1 MSIGTNVHTIIAD
14 LKRLRVRTIFL
25 TQPLL
30 FDTSEAWNRWWDGL
44 LGEWK
49 KGELSAATY
58 AKLLDIFNRELISS
72 CRVDSVEV
80 FDLAAEIP
88 HSGDYFYDTMH
99 FNEKGA
105 ELVAEKDFRLSGV
118 SSIKSMNEK
127 TVIIALPMLLREGR
141 RSRRLRLC
149 TFYEN
154 ADIGSSCL
162 LL

>member
-1 MSIGTNVHTIIAD
+1 VVGWGYSVNG
-14 LKRLRVRTIFL
+14 
-25 TQPLL
+25 
-30 FDTSEAWNRWWDGL
+30 
-44 LGEWK
+44 K

-105 ELVAEKDFRLSGV
+105 ELVAEKISDYLESHR
-118 SSIKSMNEK
+118 
-127 TVIIALPMLLREGR
+127 
-141 RSRRLRLC
+141 
-149 TFYEN
+149 
-154 ADIGSSCL
+154 
-162 LL
+162 